1 MPYIAKENREKYA
14 DAIKDILSALP
25 ENSADA
31 AGEFTYVIYKL
42 LERFNGRYWERAL
55 GIGSVVMAIHEMYRM
70 QHIQYEDE
78 KMAEHGDV

>member
-1 MPYIAKENREKYA
+1 MPYIAKENRERYVG
-14 DAIKDILSALP
+14 AINDILSALP

-55 GIGSVVMAIHEMYRM
+55 GIGSVVMAIHEMYRRE
-70 QHIQYEDE
+70 HIQYED
-78 KMAEHGDV
+78 KKIAEHGDV

>member
-1 MPYIAKENREKYA
+1 MPYIANKDREKYA
-14 DAIKDILSALP
+14 DAIDDILTALP

-55 GIGSVVMAIHEMYRM
+55 GIGSVVMAILEIYRRE
-70 QHIQYEDE
+70 HIQYEDK

>member
-14 DAIKDILSALP
+14 DAIHDILTALP

-42 LERFNGRYWERAL
+42 LERFNGKYWERAL
-55 GIGSVVMAIHEMYRM
+55 GIGSILMAILEIYRRK
-70 QHIQYEDE
+70 HVQYEDQ
-78 KMAEHGDV
+78 KMTEHGDV